1 MKSKSH
7 LITML
12 WLFILG
18 YTAIVPA
25 VAQKPTDAGKHEL
38 TVAGTVRSETVIVEH
53 EKHPERIIA
62 HRDAFRPKQIFY
74 DVVKEYWNE
83 DYWKDYNIIE
93 PTESLENAV
102 KKLRRHL

>member
-1 MKSKSH
+1 MAVH
-7 LITML
+7 
-12 WLFILG
+12 FG

-25 VAQKPTDAGKHEL
+25 VAQEPTDAGKHEL
-38 TVAGTVRSETVIVEH
+38 TVAGTVCSETVIVEY

-62 HRDAFRPKQIFY
+62 HCDAFRPKQIFY

-93 PTESLENAV
+93 PTESLENTV
-102 KKLRRHL
+102 KKLRKHL